1 MMAKRKPK
9 ATGTKQYQ
17 EKALKN
23 GKERKTKKGKEHMK
37 KDKFR
42 KREGRNMQIAGRDRG
57 KESKSEEEEE

>member
-23 GKERKTKKGKEHMK
+23 GRERKTKKGKENMK

-42 KREGRNMQIAGRDRG
+42 EREGRNM
-57 KESKSEEEEE
+57 